1 MSRPLRVLMVCPQ
14 YRPLVGGYERAAE
27 RLAAALHARGC
38 EVEVV
43 AERRDPAWPAFED
56 VDGVPLHRV
65 WSVFQ
70 PGLHTLTAVLG
81 LAGFLLRRG
90 RRFDV
95 LHVHQYGWAAAVSIA
110 FGRATGRPVVL
121 KLTATGPDG
130 IRKVVGGPGPQA
142 RLLAALHRRVDAC
155 LATSD
160 RSAEEAAEF
169 GIPRERLHRVPNG
182 IDTALF
188 RPLPAAER
196 EALRARLGVAGRNI
210 ALYVGRLS
218 PEKNPLGLLEAWAL
232 LGPPP
237 GALLALAGEGPERD
251 AVAVRAAPLGDA
263 VRVLG
268 PVADP
273 LAWYQAADL
282 FVLPSIYE
290 GLSNALLEALACGLP
305 VVSTPVSGSEDIF
318 STADVGVLVPGSNP
332 ESLAGGLAALLAD
345 PARRARCGG
354 AAREIALA
362 HYSIASVAERVE
374 VIYRELDAGGEGGG
388 QTPMSRV

>member
-27 RLAAALHARGC
+27 RLAIALHGRGC

-43 AERRDPAWPAFED
+43 TERRDRAWPAFED
-56 VDGVPLHRV
+56 GDGVPLHRV
-65 WSVFQ
+65 WSVFR
-70 PGLHTLTAVLG
+70 PGLHTFTAALG
-81 LAGFLLRRG
+81 LAAFLLRRG

-95 LHVHQYGWAAAVSIA
+95 VHVHQYGWAGAVSIA
-110 FGRATGRPVVL
+110 FGLVARRPVVL

-130 IRKVVGGPGPQA
+130 ISRVMGRAGGTA
-142 RLLAALHRRVDAC
+142 RIHAALHRRVDAC
-155 LATSD
+155 LASSD

-182 IDTALF
+182 IDTNLF
-188 RPLPAAER
+188 RPLPSAER
-196 EALRARLGVAGRNI
+196 EALRAQLGVAGRSV

-218 PEKNPLGLLEAWAL
+218 PEKNPLGLLEAWSR

-237 GALLALAGEGPERD
+237 GALLVLAGVGPERD
-251 AVAVRAAPLGDA
+251 AVAARAAPLGAA
-263 VRVLG
+263 VRLLG
-268 PVADP
+268 AVADP

-318 STADVGVLVPGSNP
+318 AAADVGVLVPGSDP
-332 ESLAGGLAALLAD
+332 ASLAGGVATLSSDTNLRIRCGEA
-345 PARRARCGG
+345 ARRVAVER
-354 AAREIALA
+354 
-362 HYSIASVAERVE
+362 YSLASVAERIE
-374 VIYRELDAGGEGGG
+374 SIYRAITSGEAKLPPVGY
-388 QTPMSRV
+388 P